1 MTVTV
6 LYLNKF
12 MKNLI
17 IILSILFSSA
27 TYSQFHIGASGAMD
41 VENDI
46 AKLGV
51 GINYMVLPKVTLGAG
66 LMITPFETDGDYEIM
81 YNIKYNLGRFN
92 IAAGLMDMKMSNE
105 SDMSMN
111 MGMNM
116 DMDMDGTEPY
126 FGIDYK
132 LFKNKNLKVFYN
144 HSEMMK
150 TIGIMTPIFNIG
162 KKHMDHNMM
171 DHSKM
176 NHDNPI
182 SQLEKTICENQI
194 VC

>member
-1 MTVTV
+1 
-6 LYLNKF
+6 

-17 IILSILFSSA
+17 ITLSILFSSVV
-27 TYSQFHIGASGAMD
+27 YSQFHIGASGAMD
-41 VENDI
+41 VKNDI

-66 LMITPFETDGDYEIM
+66 LMITPFKTDGDYEIM

-92 IAAGLMDMKMSNE
+92 VAAGLMDMKMSNE

-111 MGMNM
+111 
-116 DMDMDGTEPY
+116 MDMDGTEPY

-194 VC
+194 GC

>member
-1 MTVTV
+1 
-6 LYLNKF
+6 

-17 IILSILFSSA
+17 ITLSILFSSVV
-27 TYSQFHIGASGAMD
+27 YSQFHIGASGAMD

-66 LMITPFETDGDYEIM
+66 LMITPFETDGDYELM
-81 YNIKYNLGRFN
+81 YNIKYKLGRFN
-92 IAAGLMDMKMSNE
+92 IAVGLMDMKMQSE
-105 SDMSMN
+105 SEMSMN
-111 MGMNM
+111 MGMNMDMDM

-144 HSEMMK
+144 QSEMMK

-182 SQLEKTICENQI
+182 SQLEKTICENQAD
-194 VC
+194 C

>member
-1 MTVTV
+1 
-6 LYLNKF
+6 

-116 DMDMDGTEPY
+116 GMNMDMDMDGTEPY

-182 SQLEKTICENQI
+182 SQLEKTICENQAG
-194 VC
+194 C

>member
-1 MTVTV
+1 
-6 LYLNKF
+6 

-17 IILSILFSSA
+17 ITLSILFSSA
-27 TYSQFHIGASGAMD
+27 AYSQFHIGASGAMD

-66 LMITPFETDGDYEIM
+66 LMITPFETDGDYELM

-92 IAAGLMDMKMSNE
+92 IAAGLMDMKMQSE
-105 SDMSMN
+105 SDMSMNMN

-116 DMDMDGTEPY
+116 DMDMDMDGTESY
-126 FGIDYK
+126 FGIEYK

-144 HSEMMK
+144 QSEMMK

-171 DHSKM
+171 DHSMM

-194 VC
+194 DC

>member
-1 MTVTV
+1 
-6 LYLNKF
+6 

-17 IILSILFSSA
+17 ITLSILFSSA
-27 TYSQFHIGASGAMD
+27 AYSQFHIGASGAMD

-51 GINYMVLPKVTLGAG
+51 GINYMVLTKLTLGAG

-92 IAAGLMDMKMSNE
+92 IAAGLMDMKMQSESN
-105 SDMSMN
+105 MSMN

-126 FGIDYK
+126 FGIDFK

-144 HSEMMK
+144 HLEMM
-150 TIGIMTPIFNIG
+150 
-162 KKHMDHNMM
+162 
-171 DHSKM
+171 
-176 NHDNPI
+176 
-182 SQLEKTICENQI
+182 
-194 VC
+194 

>member
-1 MTVTV
+1 
-6 LYLNKF
+6 
-12 MKNLI
+12 
-17 IILSILFSSA
+17 
-27 TYSQFHIGASGAMD
+27 MD

-51 GINYMVLPKVTLGAG
+51 GINYMVLPKLTLGAG

-92 IAAGLMDMKMSNE
+92 IAAGLMDMKMQSESN
-105 SDMSMN
+105 MSMN

-126 FGIDYK
+126 FGIDFK

-144 HSEMMK
+144 HLEMM
-150 TIGIMTPIFNIG
+150 
-162 KKHMDHNMM
+162 
-171 DHSKM
+171 
-176 NHDNPI
+176 
-182 SQLEKTICENQI
+182 
-194 VC
+194 

>member
-1 MTVTV
+1 
-6 LYLNKF
+6 

-17 IILSILFSSA
+17 ITLSILFSSA
-27 TYSQFHIGASGAMD
+27 VYSQFHIGASGAMD

-66 LMITPFETDGDYEIM
+66 LMITPFETDGDYELM

-92 IAAGLMDMKMSNE
+92 IAAGLMDMKMRNE

-126 FGIDYK
+126 FGIEYK

-144 HSEMMK
+144 QSEMMK

-162 KKHMDHNMM
+162 KKHMNHNM
-171 DHSKM
+171 DHKDHVSF
-176 NHDNPI
+176 
-182 SQLEKTICENQI
+182 SEKTICDDQSN
-194 VC
+194 C

>member
-1 MTVTV
+1 
-6 LYLNKF
+6 
-12 MKNLI
+12 
-17 IILSILFSSA
+17 
-27 TYSQFHIGASGAMD
+27 MD

-51 GINYMVLPKVTLGAG
+51 GINYMVLPKLTLGTG
-66 LMITPFETDGDYEIM
+66 LMITPFETDGDYQIM

-92 IAAGLMDMKMSNE
+92 IAAGLMDMKMQSESN
-105 SDMSMN
+105 MSMN
-111 MGMNM
+111 MNM

-126 FGIDYK
+126 FGIDFK

-171 DHSKM
+171 DHSNM

-194 VC
+194 DC

>member
-1 MTVTV
+1 
-6 LYLNKF
+6 

-17 IILSILFSSA
+17 ITLSILFSSA
-27 TYSQFHIGASGAMD
+27 AYSQIHIGASGAMD

-46 AKLGV
+46 TKLGV

-92 IAAGLMDMKMSNE
+92 IAVGLMDMKMSNE
-105 SDMSMN
+105 SDMSMNMN

-144 HSEMMK
+144 QSEMMK

-162 KKHMDHNMM
+162 KKHMNHNMM
-171 DHSKM
+171 DHDNM
-176 NHDNPI
+176 NHNMDNDNLI
-182 SQLEKTICENQI
+182 SLLEKTTCDFQI
-194 VC
+194 DC

>member
-1 MTVTV
+1 
-6 LYLNKF
+6 

-17 IILSILFSSA
+17 ITLSILFSSA
-27 TYSQFHIGASGAMD
+27 VYSQFHIGASGAMD

-92 IAAGLMDMKMSNE
+92 IAAGLMDMKMQSESN
-105 SDMSMN
+105 MSMNMN
-111 MGMNM
+111 MGMNMDM

-126 FGIDYK
+126 FGIEYK

-144 HSEMMK
+144 QSEMMK

-162 KKHMDHNMM
+162 KKHMNHNMM
-171 DHSKM
+171 DHDNM
-176 NHDNPI
+176 NHNMDNDNPI
-182 SQLEKTICENQI
+182 SLLEKTTCDSQI
-194 VC
+194 DC